1 MSLGCILVQGALDNH
16 RTPQEQSLAS
26 VVWRTLALN
35 ITLQS
40 LLQYKTKIIFTGYV
54 LELAKGCNF
63 KVFNRVISL

>member
-35 ITLQS
+35 ITLQL
-40 LLQYKTKIIFTGYV
+40 LLQYKTSIIFTRDV
-54 LELAKGCNF
+54 LDLAKDCNF
-63 KVFNRVISL
+63 KVFKRVVYL